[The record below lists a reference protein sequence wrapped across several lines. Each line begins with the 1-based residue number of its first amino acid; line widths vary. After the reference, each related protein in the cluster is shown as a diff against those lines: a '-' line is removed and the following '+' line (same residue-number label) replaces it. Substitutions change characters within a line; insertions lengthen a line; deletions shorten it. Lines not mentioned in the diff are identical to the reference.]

1 MSGRGIDTAE
11 FDSMLWVSGS
21 YMAELVVGMFARMS
35 CAGVAP
41 SHDDEKAKKRDK
53 SEREQGFAGEGRQ
66 EGSAEKVEKAADNKS
81 EMRHGLKGGGP
92 PPGPG
97 PKTIK
102 GKRDNRVAEHDS
114 FGLKKQDARDA
125 GGAQESRRA
134 RAEGVSPGGRSVTG
148 ALSPG
153 GGKSPQSP
161 KFKGR
166 HSKEEEEAIA
176 LWRGTPGL
184 LRAISAFVS
193 TADAGGAQEVATD
206 GGFVGGASGRRGHAA
221 RPAALR
227 TLANV
232 ASLPGQFA

>member
-1 MSGRGIDTAE
+1 MAE
-11 FDSMLWVSGS
+11 IDSMRVYGS
-21 YMAELVVGMFARMS
+21 YMAELVLGMFARMS

-41 SHDDEKAKKRDK
+41 SHDDDKAKKRSK
-53 SEREQGFAGEGRQ
+53 SDREQGFDGEGGQ
-66 EGSAEKVEKAADNKS
+66 ERSAEKVEKAADNKS
-81 EMRHGLKGGGP
+81 EMRHGLKGAP

-97 PKTIK
+97 PKITK
-102 GKRDNRVAEHDS
+102 GKGANRVAENDS
-114 FGLKKQDARDA
+114 FGLKKRDAQDA
-125 GGAQESRRA
+125 GGAQESRMA

-161 KFKGR
+161 KLKGR
-166 HSKEEEEAIA
+166 HSKDEEEAVA

-184 LRAISAFVS
+184 LRAISAFIS
-193 TADAGGAQEVATD
+193 IADAGGAQKVVAD
-206 GGFVGGASGRRGHAA
+206 GGFVGGAIGRSGHAA

-232 ASLPGQFA
+232 ASLPGEFA